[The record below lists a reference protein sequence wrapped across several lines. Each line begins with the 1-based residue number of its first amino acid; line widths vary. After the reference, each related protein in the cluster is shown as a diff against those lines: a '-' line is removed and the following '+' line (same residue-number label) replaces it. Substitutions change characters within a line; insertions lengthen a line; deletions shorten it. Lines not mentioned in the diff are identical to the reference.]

1 MTKDAYYEMCEML
14 GTEPDPN
21 ETPVEFEDL
30 PDQVQRALEIYS
42 YLADRWEGMS
52 GTYMGKD
59 YTIIFNL
66 FNMFDITLVSE
77 QQLLL
82 KITSTIDRIRS
93 EMISDKNKQ
102 QKSLPK

>member
-1 MTKDAYYEMCEML
+1 MSKDAYYEMCQML

-21 ETPVEFEDL
+21 EIPVEFEDL

-42 YLADRWEGMS
+42 YLSDRWEGMS

-82 KITSTIDRIRS
+82 KITSTIDSIRS